1 MDRLT
6 PEQRRRCM
14 SAVRNKNTSPELIV
28 RRYLF
33 AKGFRYRLNSSK
45 LPGHPDIVLR
55 KNHTVIFVNGCF
67 WHGHEGCRRA
77 TLPKTNVDF
86 WREKI
91 GINKKRDADILLEL
105 ERMGWKCIT
114 IWQCQLESAT
124 RENTLSSLVE
134 NLKRTQPKSN
144 IVGYIINDDT
154 EMSMVAEE

>member
-1 MDRLT
+1 MDMR
-6 PEQRRRCM
+6 
-14 SAVRNKNTSPELIV
+14 AVGERP
-28 RRYLF
+28 
-33 AKGFRYRLNSSK
+33 
-45 LPGHPDIVLR
+45 
-55 KNHTVIFVNGCF
+55 
-67 WHGHEGCRRA
+67 CR
-77 TLPKTNVDF
+77 KTNVEF

-144 IVGYIINDDT
+144 IVGYIINDET